1 MAYEIPGFS
10 FTLPAGQDFRTGA
23 GQFRFVNINTAG
35 KAVVPALGGQVVGV
49 RQIRPNL
56 NEACTIVS
64 SGISFVEAGGVIA
77 TGAEVTADATG
88 RVVAAAAGQRVHG
101 IAFEAASG
109 AGIQIAVY
117 LNARPAVV

>member
-23 GQFRFVNINTAG
+23 GQFRFVNINSVA

-49 RQIRPNL
+49 RQMRPNL
-56 NEACTIVS
+56 NEATTIVG
-64 SGISFVEAGGVIA
+64 SGVSFVEAA
-77 TGAEVTADATG
+77 GAITAGQEVTCDATG
-88 RVVAAAAGQRVHG
+88 RAVVAAAGQRVHG
-101 IAFEAASG
+101 IAFETASG

-117 LNARPAVV
+117 LSTRPAVV